1 MYIDLE
7 LLLTIGCVET
17 NPGPHNIT
25 QHNAKPQQ
33 LNTLNICHININS
46 ITAPGRLDELCQFV
60 STHSVD
66 ILALTET
73 KLDESIHQSLY
84 KIDNYHPPFT
94 RHRNRHGGGVA
105 IYTRTNLPTMRL
117 DGLETDGE
125 EWIWTKTKVDNNVI
139 LTCCLYLPPNLTSD
153 RLDHFINRFTDSVSL
168 AQAYSPA
175 TIIITGDFNAGNA
188 FLQDQTINHSGI
200 THFDIKLRDALY
212 TLNLSQIIST
222 PTRQTQLTANLRD
235 LMITNNPLIIA
246 DSGTLSS
253 FSNIDHFPVFA
264 SIRIQTPKTSVTTK
278 KIWDYDKLDADKLT
292 RLLLHINWDN
302 IIEQDIHIATEKFTH
317 TILTAAAEAIP
328 IKTIHIRPTN
338 KPWITADLKRNIRRR
353 DRLFTR
359 AKQRQTDRDWD
370 KWKQQRNFVT
380 DLNRRLRNAHLKMQ
394 VNKLLGSKLNPHQ
407 YHQTLKNIM
416 GRTKN
421 QTIPPLETVDGETV
435 TDNTQKA
442 NILNDFFVSQTQLH
456 TDALSLPEETPNI
469 RQIPFLEDIKVTE
482 VEVLKLLNNLD
493 VNKSTGSD
501 NLPTK
506 IIKLTA
512 IIILEPLCRLFNKS
526 LRMGLFPL
534 TWKEATVTPIFK
546 NKGSASDPENYRPIS
561 LLPCLSKILEKIVFN
576 RIYEHSIT
584 HHLLTEK
591 QSGYR
596 PHHCTQLQLMYLT
609 HNLYKSLDGGRDMT
623 AVFLDI
629 SKYFDKIW
637 HEGLIFKCKNEF
649 FISGSLL
656 SWLNSYLTDRRQ
668 KVRIEDAHSNTLTL
682 NAGCPQGSVLGPL
695 LALIYLNGL
704 ADLTTNDILFYADD
718 TSIYT
723 THKNDDIHTATE
735 TLQRDLDTIYKY
747 GKTWAITFSAAKT
760 AQITFTNKVN
770 SLSPALTF
778 AQQPIPKTTTHK
790 HLGLTLSQDLR
801 FHEHINTVIRKV
813 NIALSPLYPV
823 AQQLPRQVLNII
835 YKTYIQP
842 YFDYCDTIYDGHLTV
857 HDELRLERLQNRAA
871 RLVTG
876 TPFRTSTNKLREELG
891 WDSLKTRR
899 KIHRLTFY
907 RRLYHTQDMIPS
919 YIQNILPQTRHSDTG
934 QTLRNANTNTTTF
947 SKTSSFHRSFIPDT
961 TNKWN
966 LLPEILRSEPSQK
979 MFKKQIS
986 ELYGIPYPSEF
997 YSFGYKAGNV
1007 NHTKIRCGS
1016 FELNSYLYQIQK
1028 SSTPACACGFHLED
1042 SAHFVLHC
1050 PTYCKIRDDCFNDI
1064 SAILNYNFS
1073 TLRPPEKLKI
1083 LLHGSTLD
1091 TGSGRRVAWHF
1102 QNYLQEA
1109 KQLR

>member
-7 LLLTIGCVET
+7 LLLIIGCVET

-94 RHRNRHGGGVA
+94 RHRNRHGVGVA

-253 FSNIDHFPVFA
+253 FSNIDHFPVYA
-264 SIRIQTPKTSVTTK
+264 SIRIKTPKTSVTTK

-359 AKQRQTDRDWD
+359 AKQRQTARDWD

-394 VNKLLGSKLNPHQ
+394 VNKLLGSKLNPHK

-482 VEVLKLLNNLD
+482 AEVLKLLNNLD

-907 RRLYHTQDMIPS
+907 RRLYNTQDTIPS
-919 YIQNILPQTRHSDTG
+919 YIQNITSYHKQDTQTRDKH
-934 QTLRNANTNTTTF
+934 
-947 SKTSSFHRSFIPDT
+947 
-961 TNKWN
+961 
-966 LLPEILRSEPSQK
+966 
-979 MFKKQIS
+979 
-986 ELYGIPYPSEF
+986 
-997 YSFGYKAGNV
+997 
-1007 NHTKIRCGS
+1007 
-1016 FELNSYLYQIQK
+1016 
-1028 SSTPACACGFHLED
+1028 
-1042 SAHFVLHC
+1042 
-1050 PTYCKIRDDCFNDI
+1050 
-1064 SAILNYNFS
+1064 
-1073 TLRPPEKLKI
+1073 
-1083 LLHGSTLD
+1083 
-1091 TGSGRRVAWHF
+1091 
-1102 QNYLQEA
+1102 
-1109 KQLR
+1109 